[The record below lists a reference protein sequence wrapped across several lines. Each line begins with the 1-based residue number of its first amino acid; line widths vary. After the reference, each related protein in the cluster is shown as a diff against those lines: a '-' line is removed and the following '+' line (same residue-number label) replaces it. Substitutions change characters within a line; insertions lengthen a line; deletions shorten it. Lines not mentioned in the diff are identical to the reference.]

1 MRAAVPVTLVA
12 VLLAVALLAL
22 TVQSATAAQTAEP
35 QDARATQYE
44 LPPVEP
50 PPVEPP
56 LPTPPPVPPLEL
68 MSPFP
73 VVRIVGRLTPGG
85 ARIRV
90 LSVRAPARAS
100 ILVRCRTRGCTRRSR
115 SSGRGM
121 RRAVRFRRFERR
133 LRAGTVIE
141 VLVGRADAI
150 GKFTRFRI
158 RRGRAPARRDLCLI
172 PGQTRGSE
180 CPER

>member
-1 MRAAVPVTLVA
+1 MTPVVLAAAMLVG
-12 VLLAVALLAL
+12 VLAL
-22 TVQSATAAQTAEP
+22 TVQSATAARTPGP
-35 QDARATQYE
+35 QSAHAAQDELPPAQYE
-44 LPPVEP
+44 LPPDQLAVPIP
-50 PPVEPP
+50 PGVRPR
-56 LPTPPPVPPLEL
+56 EL

-73 VVRIVGRLTPGG
+73 VVRIVGRLTPRG
-85 ARIRV
+85 ARIRI
-90 LSVRAPARAS
+90 LSVRAPASAT
-100 ILVRCRTRGCTRRSR
+100 ILVRCRGRGCSRRSQ

-133 LRAGTVIE
+133 LRTGTIIE

-158 RRGRAPARRDLCLI
+158 RRGRAPARRDMCLL
-172 PGQTRGSE
+172 PGETRGSE